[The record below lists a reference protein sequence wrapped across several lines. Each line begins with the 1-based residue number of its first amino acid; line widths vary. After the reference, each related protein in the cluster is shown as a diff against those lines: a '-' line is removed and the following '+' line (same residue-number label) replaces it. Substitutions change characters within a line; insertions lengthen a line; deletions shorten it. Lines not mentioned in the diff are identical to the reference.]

1 LAEPLIGTIPSRR
14 GPWISTLVAAAERTV
29 TVPVHID
36 PSLVRRSRYSSASL
50 WKLFRQRTR
59 LFVLR
64 RIVIFTVAALVV
76 ALGMAR
82 VSAQAGG
89 IVGAAIAIMAGLS
102 LLAAIFGVALTFVSL
117 AERHRD

>member
-1 LAEPLIGTIPSRR
+1 
-14 GPWISTLVAAAERTV
+14 
-29 TVPVHID
+29 
-36 PSLVRRSRYSSASL
+36 VRRSRYSSASL

-64 RIVIFTVAALVV
+64 RIVIFTVAALVM
-76 ALGMAR
+76 ALGMAG

-89 IVGAAIAIMAGLS
+89 FAGASIAILAGLS

-117 AERHRD
+117 AERHRIGG